1 VLANVFLGA
10 AAHLLGSGVTVTTTG
25 EVWQV
30 MLRAGLWLTVALV
43 FVAFFAGRAKL
54 SSTVTALVLFLGTI
68 AAFFLA
74 LQSYRL
80 KVQRVHSF
88 YLYWDRYLVSEYIP
102 VLFVV
107 LGLAL
112 TVVWTL
118 WAREWTVRLR
128 ASTRPGFRAL
138 PAIVATLL
146 ALAAVVPTLPQL
158 VLVEKDTFMAGAY
171 QFDHDLA
178 ALVPNASDK
187 VIWSASRA
195 YASPAVVP
203 GFVFPN
209 TWMAFAKPMT
219 RTFGLDVV
227 DLDNR
232 SDTRPDEVLTA
243 TMLEQQAACS
253 SATSFVVFESELGG
267 PALDSRVTTPGIT
280 FTALGSKRSDI
291 SLLSQP
297 PKNGD
302 WTHFRLTV
310 RAWTV
315 TIDPALVSAVSCP
328 TK

>member
-1 VLANVFLGA
+1 
-10 AAHLLGSGVTVTTTG
+10 
-25 EVWQV
+25 
-30 MLRAGLWLTVALV
+30 
-43 FVAFFAGRAKL
+43 
-54 SSTVTALVLFLGTI
+54 VLFLGTV
-68 AAFFLA
+68 ATFFLA

-118 WAREWTVRLR
+118 WAREWTSRLR
-128 ASTRPGFRAL
+128 ASTRPGVRAL
-138 PAIVATLL
+138 PAVVAAVL
-146 ALAAVVPTLPQL
+146 ALVAVLPTLPQL
-158 VLVEKDTFMAGAY
+158 VLIEKDTFMAGAY

-178 ALVPNASDK
+178 ALVPNTSDK
-187 VIWSASRA
+187 VIWSASKA
-195 YASPAVVP
+195 YSSPAVVP

-227 DLDNR
+227 DLGNR

-243 TMLEQQAACS
+243 TTLEQQAACS

-280 FTALGSKRSDI
+280 LTPLGSKRSDI
-291 SLLSQP
+291 SLLAQP

-328 TK
+328 AK